1 MGGVP
6 GVSGSAEEYRE
17 DPSIIGLITGPRASR
32 AELDERPTRI
42 YVAWL
47 TRACSRACA
56 NARAITRDYPP
67 SGVNDSKGSLC

>member
-47 TRACSRACA
+47 TRACCVRVH
-56 NARAITRDYPP
+56 ARTRVITRDE
-67 SGVNDSKGSLC
+67 SER